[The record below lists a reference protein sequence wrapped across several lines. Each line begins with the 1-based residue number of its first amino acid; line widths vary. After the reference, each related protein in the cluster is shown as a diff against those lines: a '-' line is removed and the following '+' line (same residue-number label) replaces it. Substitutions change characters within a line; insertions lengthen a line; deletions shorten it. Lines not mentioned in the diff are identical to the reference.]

1 MVTSKHPSWD
11 KGWSRS
17 RQENKPGTRK
27 IKQGQEN
34 KLERKQKRGTNVT
47 GTTEQMQGQVGKGN

>member
-1 MVTSKHPSWD
+1 M
-11 KGWSRS
+11 
-17 RQENKPGTRK
+17 E

-34 KLERKQKRGTNVT
+34 KPEWEQKRGTNVT